1 MLFFMRY
8 YLTIQTLI
16 IFICSCNCFS
26 QEKEIVQDTIY
37 SSESLISNDT
47 IVCRDT
53 IKNIVV
59 DINPLLTPKKVEQI
73 MRLQSSK
80 LWRIPI
86 KFYKY
91 WSKKNMLGLDLNQIA
106 FVNWNAGG
114 ISSVSGLIKGH
125 FTRKRSDINSE
136 WLNEFGF
143 RYGLNKQE
151 NVELRK
157 SDDEVRL
164 NSSYGYRKDTLSH
177 WYYSAKF
184 NFNTQFSNGY
194 RYPNTSKPISRA
206 FAPAYIFL
214 GVGANYLLK
223 EKKFD
228 AYISP
233 LTLKSTLVFDQ
244 DLANQGAFGVEKAI
258 YDTQGFLAVPG
269 KNSRN
274 EVGFLATNYYK
285 SEVMKNV
292 VMENRLSLYSDYIN
306 NFGNIDVEWRLQFD
320 LLVNQYVK
328 ANVGLHMIYDDDV
341 KTSEEVNGQKIIK
354 GAKLQLRQAIGVGL
368 AYNF

>member
-1 MLFFMRY
+1 MRF
-8 YLTIQTLI
+8 YLTIQMLLI
-16 IFICSCNCFS
+16 FLCTFSCLS
-26 QEKEIVQDTIY
+26 QEKEIVLDTIHPY
-37 SSESLISNDT
+37 QVIILNDT
-47 IVCRDT
+47 IVQRDS

-59 DINPLLTPKKVEQI
+59 DIVPMLTPKKVKQI
-73 MRLQSSK
+73 IQLQSNK
-80 LWRIPI
+80 ILRIPL

-91 WSKKNMLGLDLNQIA
+91 WSKKNMLGLDINQIA

-125 FTRKRSDINSE
+125 FTRKRSDIYSE

-164 NSSYGYRKDTLSH
+164 NSSFGYRKDTLSN

-184 NFNTQFSNGY
+184 NFNTQFANGY
-194 RYPNTSKPISRA
+194 RYPDTKKPISRA

-214 GVGANYLLK
+214 GIGANYILQK
-223 EKKFD
+223 NKFD
-228 AYISP
+228 AYVSP

-244 DLANQGAFGVEKAI
+244 YLANQGAFGVSKAI
-258 YDTQGFLAVPG
+258 FDSKGNVVIPG
-269 KNSRN
+269 KKSRN
-274 EVGFLATNYYK
+274 EVGFLVTNYYK
-285 SEVMKNV
+285 SEVMKNII
-292 VMENRLSLYSDYIN
+292 MENRLSLYSDYIN

-320 LLVNQYVK
+320 LLVNQYIK
-328 ANVGLHMIYDDDV
+328 ANVGLHLIYDDDV
-341 KTSEEVNGQKIIK
+341 KNSELVNGQKIIK
-354 GAKLQLRQAIGVGL
+354 GARLQLRQSIGVGL

>member
-1 MLFFMRY
+1 MKCYFIIKTLLIFLFSF
-8 YLTIQTLI
+8 
-16 IFICSCNCFS
+16 SCFS
-26 QEKEIVQDTIY
+26 QEKEIVLDTIQPNQVV
-37 SSESLISNDT
+37 ITNDT
-47 IVCRDT
+47 IVPRDT
-53 IKNIVV
+53 IKNIAI
-59 DINPLLTPKKVEQI
+59 DINPVLTPKKVQQI
-73 MRLQSSK
+73 IKLQSNKIS
-80 LWRIPI
+80 RIPV
-86 KFYKY
+86 KFDKY
-91 WSKKNMLGLDLNQIA
+91 WSKKNMIGLDISQIA

-114 ISSVSGLIKGH
+114 ISSVAGLIKGH
-125 FTRKRSDINSE
+125 FLRKRSDINSE
-136 WLNEFGF
+136 WQNELSF

-157 SDDEVRL
+157 SDDEARL
-164 NSSYGYRKDTLSH
+164 NSSFGYRKDTLSN

-194 RYPNTSKPISRA
+194 RYPDTNKPISRA
-206 FAPAYIFL
+206 FAPAYAFL

-223 EKKFD
+223 KNKFD

-244 DLANQGAFGVEKAI
+244 VLANQGAFGVVKAV
-258 YDTQGFLAVPG
+258 YDTQGNLLIKG
-269 KNSRN
+269 KNTRT

-285 SEVMKNV
+285 SEVMKNI

-320 LLVNQYVK
+320 LLVNQYIK

-341 KTSEEVNGQKIIK
+341 KTTEKVDGETIIK
-354 GAKLQLRQAIGVGL
+354 GARLQLRQSIGVGMV
-368 AYNF
+368 YNF